1 MRNIFQSESRIS
13 GSHSEGF
20 SEDKKML
27 DELFSNM
34 EKYNKKINKALI
46 TKAFYFSKK
55 AHEGQFRK
63 SGEPF
68 FTHPVEVALILSDLG
83 MDDAAIAAAMLHDT
97 IEDTQY
103 TFEDIKK
110 EFGEEVAILVEGVTK
125 LGQIPY
131 SSKEEQQAE
140 NLRKMLMA
148 MAKDI
153 RVIIIKLADRLHNL
167 RTIKSMPE
175 EKRREKALE
184 TMEIYAPIAHRLGM
198 NSIKWEI
205 EDLSLMYLDPVAYKE
220 ISSAI
225 AQKREERLEVLEE
238 IKNTLKRK
246 FDEVGLKAQVEG
258 RVKHF
263 YSIYRK
269 LYSKN
274 KTMDEIYDLFAVRVI
289 VDDVKDC
296 YTALGIAHE
305 LYKPMPG
312 RFKDYI
318 GMPKKNMYQ
327 SLHSTL
333 IGTNGSPFEIQIR
346 THEMHK
352 TAEYGIAAHWKY
364 KEGKTAATDWDSKLA
379 WIRQLLEVE
388 KDTESPY
395 EFISNLKIDLFSDE
409 VFVFTPKG
417 DVISLP
423 LGSTPI
429 DFAFSIHT
437 AVGWKMIGAK
447 VNGKIVTLDTK
458 LNNGDIVE
466 VMTSKTSAGP
476 SLDWL
481 KIAKTSQAKNKINA
495 WFKKENRDA
504 NIIKGK
510 ELIEKELKK
519 MDLTMND
526 FYEPELNA
534 FVLKKFSFSHPDDFY
549 ATIGYGGISVDKV
562 VYRVRDYLKK
572 NKKELSPDIT
582 AMITPLKHAKSDKTG
597 IRVKGIDN
605 CLVKFAKCCNPLPGD
620 QIIGYIT
627 RGRGVSVHRAD
638 CLSIR
643 DVEKADGDTNRL
655 IEVEWTTS
663 EAAVYQAE
671 LLVTAND
678 RAGILVDLTVCFNEM
693 KIPLRAMNAKTTKD
707 ALCLITLTLE
717 IKSSDQLSRA
727 ISKVKTIKDV
737 LSVTRTNKKL

>member
-1 MRNIFQSESRIS
+1 MRNIFRSESKTSDFLNNGVLYEQAIL
-13 GSHSEGF
+13 E
-20 SEDKKML
+20 K
-27 DELFSNM
+27 LFSNM
-34 EKYNKKINKALI
+34 EKYNKKIDKEKISKAM
-46 TKAFYFSKK
+46 TFAKQ

-83 MDDAAIAAAMLHDT
+83 MDDAAIIAAMLHDT
-97 IEDTQY
+97 IEDTEY
-103 TFEDIKK
+103 TYEDITK
-110 EFGEEVAILVEGVTK
+110 EFGEEIAILVEGVTK

-148 MAKDI
+148 MARDI

-167 RTIKSMPE
+167 RTIKSLPE

-184 TMEIYAPIAHRLGM
+184 TMEIYAPIANRLGM
-198 NSIKWEI
+198 SSIKWEI
-205 EDLSLMYLDPVAYKE
+205 EDLSLMYLDPIAYQE
-220 ISSAI
+220 ISSGL
-225 AQKREERLEVLEE
+225 AQRREERLAFLEV
-238 IKNTLKRK
+238 IKDSLKEK
-246 FDEVGLKAQVEG
+246 FAEVGLKAQVEG
-258 RVKHF
+258 RIKHF

-289 VDDVKDC
+289 VEDVKEC

-333 IGTNGSPFEIQIR
+333 IGPNGAPFEIQIR
-346 THEMHK
+346 TYEMHR

-364 KEGKTAATDWDSKLA
+364 KEGKASKTDWDSKLA
-379 WIRQLLEVE
+379 WIRQLLEVDR
-388 KDTESPY
+388 DTETPY

-417 DVISLP
+417 DVINLP
-423 LGSTPI
+423 LGSTLI

-437 AVGWKMIGAK
+437 AVGWKMVGGK

-458 LNNGDIVE
+458 LKNGDIVE
-466 VMTSKTSAGP
+466 VLTSKASAGP
-476 SLDWL
+476 SADWL
-481 KIAKTSQAKNKINA
+481 KIAKTSQAKSKINA
-495 WFKKENRDA
+495 WFKKENREE
-504 NIIKGK
+504 NVQKGK
-510 ELIEKELKK
+510 EMVEKELRK
-519 MDLTMND
+519 MELTMND
-526 FYEPELNA
+526 FNA
-534 FVLKKFSFSHPDDFY
+534 PDMNSFVLKKFSFSHPDDFY
-549 ATIGYGGISVDKV
+549 ATVGHGGISIEKV
-562 VYRVRDYLKK
+562 AYRVRDYLQRTKK
-572 NKKELSPDIT
+572 VDIT
-582 AMITPLKHAKSDKTG
+582 AMITPLKAGKGDKSG
-597 IRVKGIDN
+597 VRVKGIDN

-620 QIIGYIT
+620 EIIGYIT

-643 DVEKADGDTNRL
+643 DIEKSDAATERL
-655 IEVEWTTS
+655 IEVEWTIS
-663 EAAVYQAE
+663 ETAVYQTE
-671 LLVTAND
+671 LLITAND
-678 RAGILVDLTVCFNEM
+678 RTGILVDLTVLLNEM
-693 KIPLRAMNAKTTKD
+693 KIPLRAVTARTVKD
-707 ALCLITLTLE
+707 GLCMITMTAE
-717 IKSSDQLSRA
+717 IKNSEQLGRA
-727 ISKVKTIKDV
+727 IAKLKTVKDV
-737 LSVTRTNKKL
+737 ISVNRTNKKL

>member
-1 MRNIFQSESRIS
+1 
-13 GSHSEGF
+13 
-20 SEDKKML
+20 
-27 DELFSNM
+27 
-34 EKYNKKINKALI
+34 
-46 TKAFYFSKK
+46 
-55 AHEGQFRK
+55 
-63 SGEPF
+63 
-68 FTHPVEVALILSDLG
+68 
-83 MDDAAIAAAMLHDT
+83 
-97 IEDTQY
+97 
-103 TFEDIKK
+103 
-110 EFGEEVAILVEGVTK
+110 
-125 LGQIPY
+125 
-131 SSKEEQQAE
+131 
-140 NLRKMLMA
+140 
-148 MAKDI
+148 
-153 RVIIIKLADRLHNL
+153 
-167 RTIKSMPE
+167 MPE

>member
-13 GSHSEGF
+13 DSHSEVF
-20 SEDKKML
+20 TKDKKVL
-27 DELFSNM
+27 DELFANM
-34 EKYNKKINKALI
+34 EKYNKKINKELI
-46 TKAFYFSKK
+46 TKAFYFSKT

-83 MDDAAIAAAMLHDT
+83 MDDAAITAAMLHDT
-97 IEDTQY
+97 IEDTAY
-103 TFEDIKK
+103 TYDDITR
-110 EFGEEVAILVEGVTK
+110 EFGEEIAILVEGVTK

-175 EKRREKALE
+175 AKRREKALE

-198 NSIKWEI
+198 SSLKWEI
-205 EDLSLMYLDPVAYKE
+205 EDLSLMYLDPIAYKE

-225 AQKREERLEVLEE
+225 AQKREERLDFLET
-238 IKNTLKRK
+238 IKTTLKNK
-246 FDEVGLKAQVEG
+246 FEEVGLKAQIEG

-274 KTMDEIYDLFAVRVI
+274 RTMDEIYDLFAVRVI
-289 VDDVKDC
+289 VEDVKDC

-305 LYKPMPG
+305 IYNPMPG

-333 IGTNGSPFEIQIR
+333 IGTNGVPFEIQIR

-364 KEGKTAATDWDSKLA
+364 KEGKDSSTDWDSKLA
-379 WIRQLLEVE
+379 WIRQLLEVDR
-388 KDTESPY
+388 DTETPY

-417 DVISLP
+417 DVVSLP

-437 AVGWKMIGAK
+437 AVGWKMVGAK
-447 VNGKIVTLDTK
+447 VNGKIVTLDTQMK
-458 LNNGDIVE
+458 NGDIIE
-466 VMTSKTSAGP
+466 ILTSKTSAGP
-476 SLDWL
+476 SPDWL

-495 WFKKENRDA
+495 WFKKENRES
-504 NIIKGK
+504 NVLKGK
-510 ELIEKELKK
+510 ELIEKEMKK

-526 FYEPELNA
+526 FCEPKLNA

-549 ATIGYGGISVDKV
+549 ATVGYGGISIEKV

-572 NKKELSPDIT
+572 NQKELSRDIS
-582 AMITPLKHAKSDKTG
+582 AIITPLKHTKSDKTG

-620 QIIGYIT
+620 DIVGYIT

-643 DVEKADGDTNRL
+643 DVEKADGDADRL
-655 IEVEWTTS
+655 IEVTWTIS
-663 EAAVYQAE
+663 ETAVYQAE

-678 RAGILVDLTVCFNEM
+678 RAGILVDLTVALNEM
-693 KIPLRAMNAKTTKD
+693 KIPIRAVTAKTTKD
-707 ALCLITLTLE
+707 ALGLITLTLE
-717 IKSSDQLSRA
+717 IKNAEQLSRA
-727 ISKVKTIKDV
+727 ISKIKNIKDII
-737 LSVTRTNKKL
+737 SVTRTNKKL